1 MNDKRKF
8 FFYRGDIYFSLIQII
23 EVFMNVY
30 FNYLYFFS
38 LKNMPLIKIKIH
50 KKMINKKIKIS
61 LTKYI
66 FLFFL
71 QISILIITYLNTSIF
86 LKLLHNIIW
95 EKTSF
100 SLNISYALLTPIF
113 KKILLLH
120 LIIKQNFISNT
131 SKLAYI
137 VF

>member
-1 MNDKRKF
+1 MNDKRNF

-86 LKLLHNIIW
+86 LKLLHNII
-95 EKTSF
+95 
-100 SLNISYALLTPIF
+100 
-113 KKILLLH
+113 
-120 LIIKQNFISNT
+120 
-131 SKLAYI
+131 
-137 VF
+137 

>member
-1 MNDKRKF
+1 MNDKRKI
-8 FFYRGDIYFSLIQII
+8 FFYRGDIFFSLIQII

-38 LKNMPLIKIKIH
+38 LKNMPLIKIKIN

-71 QISILIITYLNTSIF
+71 QISI
-86 LKLLHNIIW
+86 
-95 EKTSF
+95 
-100 SLNISYALLTPIF
+100 
-113 KKILLLH
+113 
-120 LIIKQNFISNT
+120 
-131 SKLAYI
+131 
-137 VF
+137 

>member
-38 LKNMPLIKIKIH
+38 LKNMPLIKIKIN

-86 LKLLHNIIW
+86 LKLLHNII
-95 EKTSF
+95 
-100 SLNISYALLTPIF
+100 
-113 KKILLLH
+113 
-120 LIIKQNFISNT
+120 
-131 SKLAYI
+131 
-137 VF
+137 